1 VTRLLIGL
9 GTAHRGDDAVGH
21 QVARRVAE
29 LAPPGV
35 DVREVDDPSD
45 LLDVWEGFARV
56 VVVDAMASGR
66 PPGSVVTLDVTDV
79 PLPAGSW
86 AAGGTHA
93 LGLAAAVELSRA
105 LGRLP
110 ARLWVVGVEAG
121 TTASGAAPS
130 GAVTAAVEPAV
141 AAALA
146 TLGPGLPGRGG
157 VP

>member
-1 VTRLLIGL
+1 VTRLLVGL

-21 QVARRVAE
+21 QVARRVAD
-29 LAPPGV
+29 LDPPGV

-45 LLDVWEGFARV
+45 LLDVWEGFDRV
-56 VVVDAMASGR
+56 VVVDAMVSGR
-66 PPGSVVTLDVTDV
+66 PPGSVVTLEVTDA

-110 ARLWVVGVEAG
+110 GRLWVVGVEAG
-121 TTASGAAPS
+121 TTAPGAAPS
-130 GAVTAAVEPAV
+130 GAVAAAVEPA
-141 AAALA
+141 AAEALAALA
-146 TLGPGLPGRGG
+146 GAG
-157 VP
+157 